1 MIRSRQ
7 LLPCPDMCAPRMY
20 ALMVECWAEMPH
32 RRPHFDELNGRLK
45 QWLIP
50 LLPPQPPQT
59 NPNGTLSHHAN
70 SNSGPGSN
78 TNYPFVAGSQSC
90 ASNNSQSSHQSHNSS
105 TGPTSNNTNST
116 NVSNMAPAWQQQ
128 QQQNQFQQRPQL
140 QQSPSHCVAYQSTPI
155 VHCPI
160 NCQGGG
166 GGGRYSPQHYPPNPA
181 TSTPVNHAHQHPHP
195 HFHGNPV
202 RMQQQQQ
209 HQQSF
214 GSGPGS
220 AHSHSPYRVLMESKA
235 TNI

>member
-7 LLPCPDMCAPRMY
+7 LLPCPDMCPPRMY

-50 LLPPQPPQT
+50 LLPPQQPLT
-59 NPNGTLSHHAN
+59 
-70 SNSGPGSN
+70 SNPGSHPGTN
-78 TNYPFVAGSQSC
+78 NYPFAGSLSC

-105 TGPTSNNTNST
+105 AGPTSNNTNST
-116 NVSNMAPAWQQQ
+116 NVSNMGPAWQQQ
-128 QQQNQFQQRPQL
+128 QQPQQAHQFQPRPQQ

-166 GGGRYSPQHYPPNPA
+166 GRYSPQHYPPS
-181 TSTPVNHAHQHPHP
+181 TVSTPVNHGPRP

-209 HQQSF
+209 QSF
-214 GSGPGS
+214 APGPGS
-220 AHSHSPYRVLMESKA
+220 AHSHPQSQSPYRVLMESKA